1 LPSIKRD
8 LGLDDSQLQW
18 VVSAYVLGYGG
29 FLLLGGRTADLV
41 GRRKTLLAA
50 LGVFAVASL
59 LGGVV
64 SSPGLLLGA
73 RFVKGVA
80 AAFSAPAGLSII
92 TTAFAEGPERN
103 RALSLYAA
111 TGASGFSLGL
121 VIGGLTTQASWRFSF
136 ILPAPAAALL
146 LGAAAYCLPRDRP
159 RLHYAQR
166 FDIPGAVTL
175 TAGMLLLVRTV
186 VEAANRGWGSAP
198 TLGGLAASVALL
210 TLFAAIERRSRSPL
224 LRLGL
229 LRAPGVAR
237 AGAGIIALFGAYVG
251 MQFVL
256 TLYLQGM
263 NHWSPIKTA
272 LAFLPVGVLIAVG
285 ATRIGPLMHRVGPA
299 RLIAFGFAPMTL
311 GYLLILRIA
320 STPQWATVL
329 LPTTFLVGLGIG
341 VAFPAL
347 NVQATSGID
356 PHEQGVAGALFQASN
371 QIGAAL
377 VLAVVTA
384 VVTGHGGSGS
394 DAASLL
400 AAYRAGLVVVA
411 AVGAAG
417 LLLALTALV
426 PLRRRAPAMEVT

>member
-1 LPSIKRD
+1 
-8 LGLDDSQLQW
+8 
-18 VVSAYVLGYGG
+18 
-29 FLLLGGRTADLV
+29 
-41 GRRKTLLAA
+41 
-50 LGVFAVASL
+50 
-59 LGGVV
+59 
-64 SSPGLLLGA
+64 
-73 RFVKGVA
+73 
-80 AAFSAPAGLSII
+80 
-92 TTAFAEGPERN
+92 
-103 RALSLYAA
+103 
-111 TGASGFSLGL
+111 
-121 VIGGLTTQASWRFSF
+121 
-136 ILPAPAAALL
+136 
-146 LGAAAYCLPRDRP
+146 
-159 RLHYAQR
+159 
-166 FDIPGAVTL
+166 
-175 TAGMLLLVRTV
+175 
-186 VEAANRGWGSAP
+186 
-198 TLGGLAASVALL
+198 
-210 TLFAAIERRSRSPL
+210 
-224 LRLGL
+224 
-229 LRAPGVAR
+229 
-237 AGAGIIALFGAYVG
+237 VG